1 MVQLDESHFRDM
13 HTFRIEWQP
22 GEDGYVH
29 WYSDSKFR
37 FGIEQEGLD
46 PYHTSIPREPS
57 YIIFNTAISTSWG
70 FPPTPLGCSEF
81 DCKTVEG
88 RCGFNPQFCSSL
100 PAQFKIDHVR
110 VYQNKADPN
119 MSVGCNPQSHPTS
132 RYIAAHPEKY
142 IKIDQIQPLLEV
154 VAGGGRCKSDGECGE
169 GACNAFYRCSCREDW
184 TGPSCLV
191 IYLIL
196 TSTHLMITSTHSLS
210 CVYVGAEVLQRL
222 PGLGSA
228 GLGGADSPLDALLSA
243 GLRGDVR
250 LASALCSGVQ
260 AAAPALGLHL
270 SGRQTIGELALTD
283 CLTCMHVTYL

>member
-1 MVQLDESHFRDM
+1 MVQLDDTHFRDM

-22 GEDGYVH
+22 GEGGYVH

-46 PYHTSIPREPS
+46 PYHTHIPREPS

-110 VYQNKADPN
+110 VYQNKADPS
-119 MSVGCNPQSHPTS
+119 MSVGCNPQSYPTS

-142 IKIDQIQPLLEV
+142 IMGDQAQPLQDVE
-154 VAGGGRCKSDGECGE
+154 AGGGRCKSDGDCGE
-169 GACNAFYRCSCREDW
+169 GACNAFYRCSCKENW

-191 IYLIL
+191 IFLIV
-196 TSTHLMITSTHSLS
+196 TSIHSS
-210 CVYVGAEVLQRL
+210 H
-222 PGLGSA
+222 PF
-228 GLGGADSPLDALLSA
+228 
-243 GLRGDVR
+243 
-250 LASALCSGVQ
+250 
-260 AAAPALGLHL
+260 
-270 SGRQTIGELALTD
+270 T
-283 CLTCMHVTYL
+283 TYLPICRCRSTATTSRTGIGGTGRCW

>member
-1 MVQLDESHFRDM
+1 MVQLDHSHFRDM

-46 PYHTSIPREPS
+46 PYHTHIPREPS

-70 FPPTPLGCSEF
+70 FPPTPLGCSQF

-110 VYQNKADPN
+110 VYQNKEDPS

-142 IKIDQIQPLLEV
+142 IKIDQAKPLEDV
-154 VAGGGRCKSDGECGE
+154 VAGGGRCKSDGDCGE
-169 GACNAFYRCSCREDW
+169 GACSAFYRCSCKEDW

-191 IYLIL
+191 IYRIVIPPISYSHPLNHPISSSHPL
-196 TSTHLMITSTHSLS
+196 THPISSSHHCLH
-210 CVYVGAEVLQRL
+210 VGAEVLQRL

-228 GLGGADSPLDALLSA
+228 GLGGAGSPLHTLLSG

-250 LASALCSGVQ
+250 LGSAVRSGVQ
-260 AAAPALGLHL
+260 ATTP
-270 SGRQTIGELALTD
+270 EL
-283 CLTCMHVTYL
+283 